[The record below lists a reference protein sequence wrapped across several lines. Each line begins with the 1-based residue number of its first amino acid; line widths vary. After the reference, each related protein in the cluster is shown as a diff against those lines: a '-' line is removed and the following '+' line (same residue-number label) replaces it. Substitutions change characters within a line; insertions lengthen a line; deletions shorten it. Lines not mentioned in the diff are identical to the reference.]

1 MKLKLLLLSSVL
13 VLASMFVLA
22 PQLVA
27 ADAKSDI
34 CAGIGQT
41 ATTDPATNQ
50 TTCGS
55 SGSQLTSIA
64 NTIVNIL
71 SIVVGVAAVIMI
83 IVAGYK
89 YIVAGGDSG
98 KVTSAKNTLIY
109 AIVGLIIA
117 SLAQLIVHTVLTT
130 SDKVI
135 NTCPTNSAL
144 TTSDPNC
151 K

>member
-1 MKLKLLLLSSVL
+1 MKLKVLILSSIL
-13 VLASMFVLA
+13 VVAGMFALT

-34 CAGIGQT
+34 CTGIGQT
-41 ATTDPATNQ
+41 ASTDPVTNQ

-55 SGSQLTSIA
+55 NDSQLMGIA
-64 NTIVNIL
+64 NTIVTIL
-71 SIVVGVAAVIMI
+71 SIVVGVVAVIMI
-83 IVAGYK
+83 IFAGYK

-98 KVTSAKNTLIY
+98 KISSAKNTLIY

-135 NTCPTNSAL
+135 NACPTNSAISA
-144 TTSDPNC
+144 SDPNC